1 MMDDEII
8 DLNEEGYDGFISS
21 EDNDAVRLPS
31 DLIQV
36 LSYTIT
42 EMESGKFCHLHWAV
56 AMEKIEEHP
65 AWYRDL
71 PSAEDIFD
79 IAEYVTTTY
88 RTHVIRSTIQKLRE
102 AGIDVEG
109 LEGFLDE

>member
-42 EMESGKFCHLHWAV
+42 EMESGKFCHLHWVV

-109 LEGFLDE
+109 LEGEK